1 MSQKFKF
8 NIVKGFFEQ
17 KIVLYSGLFV
27 IFISIMFLTKD
38 FDQAIVFVKNI
49 YNLIINIGALIFLGA
64 IISALMYIIQFINK
78 LSR

>member
-49 YNLIINIGALIFLGA
+49 YNLIINIGALIFLVA
-64 IISALMYIIQFINK
+64 TISALMYIIKFINK